1 MTRVR
6 LSEIVD
12 GMDVQSDQ
20 LTSYLHRPTGR
31 VLWVSEE
38 ALHAAD
44 KGDDD
49 SVEPEELADARGIL
63 GNGSEYLALPDRV
76 EIDEYRMMEQFAA
89 EMDDPLQGDEAQ
101 ASLRGAKA
109 FRRFKDTVHRLGL
122 SDAWYAFRERAY
134 IEVARTWCEAND
146 IELDSPA
153 TDV

>member
-6 LSEIVD
+6 LSEILD

-20 LTSYLHRPTGR
+20 MTSYLHRPTGR

-38 ALHAAD
+38 ALGAAD
-44 KGDDD
+44 EDDEN
-49 SVEPEELADARGIL
+49 SVEPEELADARAIL
-63 GNGSEYLALPDRV
+63 GGGDEYLALPDRF
-76 EIDEYRMMEQFAA
+76 EIDEYRMMEGFAT
-89 EMDDPLQGDEAQ
+89 EIEDSHRRDETL

-134 IEVARTWCEAND
+134 TDVARTWCEANG
-146 IELDSPA
+146 IELDSLPSDA
-153 TDV
+153 

>member
-6 LSEIVD
+6 LSDIVD

-38 ALHAAD
+38 ALRAAD
-44 KGDDD
+44 EGDEDA
-49 SVEPEELADARGIL
+49 VEPEELADARGLL
-63 GNGSEYLALPDRV
+63 GAGDEYLALPDRF
-76 EIDEYRMMEQFAA
+76 EIDEYRIMERFAG
-89 EMDDPLQGDEAQ
+89 EIDDPHQRDEAL

-109 FRRFKDTVHRLGL
+109 FRRFKDTVHWLGL
-122 SDAWYAFRERAY
+122 SDAWYKFQERAY
-134 IEVARTWCEAND
+134 IEVARTWCEANN
-146 IELDSPA
+146 IELDSPM